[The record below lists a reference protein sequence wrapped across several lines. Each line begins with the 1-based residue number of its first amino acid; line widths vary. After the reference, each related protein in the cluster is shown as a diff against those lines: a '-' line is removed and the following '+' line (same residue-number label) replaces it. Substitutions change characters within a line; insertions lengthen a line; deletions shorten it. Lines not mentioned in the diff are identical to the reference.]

1 MEQRRYRGLRDLVEE
16 SLLSFGQSLVGELEY
31 VTPVVAYPVSGK
43 PDRVETDLRCGVIV
57 ASMKHPIRPPSQWT
71 GREDH
76 HAEVNWLFYLNC
88 FDLKN
93 TTEFIG
99 NHRVLDYLY
108 DETGIVVEERLL
120 LSRILR

>member
-71 GREDH
+71 GWEEYHGVYRQPSSLGLPLRRNRH
-76 HAEVNWLFYLNC
+76 SRRRTTSLFPYTSL
-88 FDLKN
+88 
-93 TTEFIG
+93 IG
-99 NHRVLDYLY
+99 L
-108 DETGIVVEERLL
+108 VVDWQF
-120 LSRILR
+120 